1 MPNKVSKTKEYA
13 IRWLLHNNVAVA
25 DISKELSVAEDT
37 VLKLAMETTENK
49 SESSPSAESRLNK
62 LMISETAGKRNKG
75 VAIMTKEASFLS
87 DQVAQQHKQE
97 SRHNTSIFKPRG

>member
-1 MPNKVSKTKEYA
+1 MANKVSKTKEYA
-13 IRWLLHNNVAVA
+13 IRWLLHTKASVS
-25 DISKELSVAEDT
+25 DISKELSVAEET
-37 VLKLAMETTENK
+37 VLKFAMENSETPTET
-49 SESSPSAESRLNK
+49 STSAESRLNK

-87 DQVAQQHKQE
+87 DQVAQQHRQG